1 VLREYADHYNRHRP
15 HRGLELRVPERSA
28 QPEGPSHAGRPHA
41 SVARRQGSAESSAN
55 TRWRREAAEFVYPT
69 GSKPV
74 YLELT
79 ALVADPPRLLR
90 TVMFCGFV
98 GHEN

>member
-1 VLREYADHYNRHRP
+1 MRFGISETDRASPQAIHTPLTRERAVRRGHDLHLQAWQVLSLHIALSLSVPSIP
-15 HRGLELRVPERSA
+15 HG
-28 QPEGPSHAGRPHA
+28 Q
-41 SVARRQGSAESSAN
+41 
-55 TRWRREAAEFVYPT
+55 
-69 GSKPV
+69 PV
-74 YLELT
+74 YFELT

>member
-1 VLREYADHYNRHRP
+1 LHLQAWQVLSLHIALSLSVPSIP
-15 HRGLELRVPERSA
+15 HG
-28 QPEGPSHAGRPHA
+28 Q
-41 SVARRQGSAESSAN
+41 
-55 TRWRREAAEFVYPT
+55 
-69 GSKPV
+69 PV
-74 YLELT
+74 YFELT